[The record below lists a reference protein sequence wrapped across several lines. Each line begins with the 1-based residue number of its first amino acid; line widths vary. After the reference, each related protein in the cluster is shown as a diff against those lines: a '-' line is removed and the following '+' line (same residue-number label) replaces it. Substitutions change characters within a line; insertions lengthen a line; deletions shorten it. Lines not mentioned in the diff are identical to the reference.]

1 MLLKTIRYKDFNGNE
16 REEDFYFNLT
26 PAEITEMELRA
37 KGGLQEVLGRIIK
50 EQDSEK
56 MIEYFKSIIRS
67 SYGVKS
73 TDGRNFTKSDRAW
86 EEFASTNAYSKLF
99 MELATNDIAASNFI
113 KGIMPSK
120 SEIDEYTK
128 DVKSMPDSNIAS
140 FPEVRPAI
148 EPPVKYDEAALN
160 ELVEKRTAERL
171 KELSN
176 NVSAMESQALD
187 ALVREKVAERMKEL
201 SNTSVLESQALN
213 ELIGR
218 KVAETT
224 SSMPTDPTTIPNVIA
239 SNMGLPGRPDE

>member
-1 MLLKTIRYKDFNGNE
+1 MLLKTISYKDFNGNE

-73 TDGRNFTKSDRAW
+73 TDGRNFIKNDRAW
-86 EEFASTNAYSKLF
+86 EEFESTNAYSKLF

-120 SEIDEYTK
+120 AEMDEYTK
-128 DVKSMPDSNIAS
+128 DIKPMTDSNITS
-140 FPEVRPAI
+140 FPEVKSAA
-148 EPPVKYDEAALN
+148 EAPVKYDEAALN
-160 ELVEKRTAERL
+160 ELVEKRTVERL

-201 SNTSVLESQALN
+201 SNTSVLESQALS
-213 ELIGR
+213 ELIE
-218 KVAETT
+218 KKLAAN
-224 SSMPTDPTTIPNVIA
+224 SPTPPDPTTLPNVIA